1 MNHCQIQHNTLASLE
16 FLPKTHSLRSLQRSF
31 CLCWIWLFCLLIDVT
46 FRPWFKW
53 STTYLTPGLCHN
65 PPCFVFFTDL
75 LPPLASISLA
85 WFIPHPV
92 RSWRDHS
99 LQALLQHT
107 CINPR
112 PLNTVYIS
120 CEASAT
126 DADRLHLCQ
135 KKAESYCKPK
145 DISVSRLIFFFPFL
159 TVQQFIELQVHL
171 LTANRLQVH
180 PVKANKLLVS
190 WSFVLGSKVTKIAFP
205 SADWLE
211 HARTGSTFK
220 IPLSCPSSL
229 QWQLRPPRGKLI
241 NYGWMFDWQR
251 LNDRSSVLT
260 WLPHTENSV
269 PIVFKKKIKKN
280 K

>member
-1 MNHCQIQHNTLASLE
+1 M
-16 FLPKTHSLRSLQRSF
+16 
-31 CLCWIWLFCLLIDVT
+31 W
-46 FRPWFKW
+46 
-53 STTYLTPGLCHN
+53 GL
-65 PPCFVFFTDL
+65 
-75 LPPLASISLA
+75 
-85 WFIPHPV
+85 
-92 RSWRDHS
+92 
-99 LQALLQHT
+99 
-107 CINPR
+107 
-112 PLNTVYIS
+112 
-120 CEASAT
+120 SAT

-135 KKAESYCKPK
+135 KRQSL
-145 DISVSRLIFFFPFL
+145 IVSQRTFQFNGLFFFFPFL
-159 TVQQFIELQVHL
+159 AVQQFIELQVHL

-211 HARTGSTFK
+211 HARTGSTFR

-241 NYGWMFDWQR
+241 NYGWMFDWQK

-269 PIVFKKKIKKN
+269 PIVFLKKKKTCQMIIGKVVFAQRGECSSHQKHLHAHVN
-280 K
+280 DLLKDEARHNGGR